1 MTTDGPTEPLLQ
13 LLDTLQQYQ
22 LRNAGAEVAA
32 AIAHA
37 LGTPLNVISGRA
49 ELIRQDPSSAL
60 AQVARIEE
68 QVRKV
73 ASGLRQLVDYLAVPD
88 GMGAPFLPGGV
99 TNVDPGSGPATLQSE
114 GVERARSAALGS
126 APRGSTA
133 GGSVAGGS
141 AAGGPAATGFAQGGG
156 EGALTIV
163 SAARVLAD
171 LSTLAQP
178 IAAAHGAHLELN
190 GSAVEDVTLDRWHAL
205 ATLNT
210 LVSLA
215 IRHVGQ
221 LNFGQGGI
229 RDSERPRIKL
239 TASKTPGSVVF
250 ELHVPELD
258 VMEGWHLEHFQ
269 VRPPATQKAEPY
281 RTLSICAAVARGRG
295 GKLQV
300 EASPESG
307 AALIRFSC
315 RLEPEA

>member
-1 MTTDGPTEPLLQ
+1 MTTDGPTEPLLH

-60 AQVARIEE
+60 AQVTRIEE

-73 ASGLRQLVDYLAVPD
+73 ATGLRQLVDYLAVPD
-88 GMGAPFLPGGV
+88 GMGAPFLPSAV
-99 TNVDPGSGPATLQSE
+99 TSIVEPGSGPATLQSG
-114 GVERARSAALGS
+114 GVERARSTARGS
-126 APRGSTA
+126 ALAGPALAGSA
-133 GGSVAGGS
+133 LVASGGSESG
-141 AAGGPAATGFAQGGG
+141 
-156 EGALTIV
+156 LTVV
-163 SAARVLAD
+163 SAASVLSD
-171 LSTLAQP
+171 LSKIAQP
-178 IAAAHGAHLELN
+178 IAEAHGARLELD
-190 GSAVEDVTLDRWHAL
+190 GSAVEDVTVDRWHAL

-221 LNFGQGGI
+221 FNAGTLDADQSGD
-229 RDSERPRIKL
+229 RTTRESERPSIKL
-239 TASKTPGSVVF
+239 TGSKTPASVVF
-250 ELHVPELD
+250 ELVVPELD

-300 EASPESG
+300 EPSPQGG

-315 RLEPEA
+315 RLEPEGA